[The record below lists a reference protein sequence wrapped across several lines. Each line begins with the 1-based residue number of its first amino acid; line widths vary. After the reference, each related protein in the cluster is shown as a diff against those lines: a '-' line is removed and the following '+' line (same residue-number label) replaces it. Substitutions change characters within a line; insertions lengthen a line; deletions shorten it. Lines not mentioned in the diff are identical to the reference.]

1 MGSRS
6 EWYLDNSDNLMRW
19 SSIPNPLWY
28 SIISYSYKNEEY
40 HIRSS
45 HIYGLLVSFQF
56 VNTITNI
63 GQRGKLIVKC
73 FLINLFIDQ
82 LWYCVLIEFE
92 AFKIPFSKIC
102 FLNANTKM
110 LWWKS
115 GCCRV
120 SSILRLDVHHH
131 HASVMP
137 A

>member
-1 MGSRS
+1 MTEKRSCLSSLFENGRQVNLDKFYLVSKVNHTNQINVWLAIFWFCRS

-63 GQRGKLIVKC
+63 GKRGQLIVKC

-92 AFKIPFSKIC
+92 AF
-102 FLNANTKM
+102 
-110 LWWKS
+110 
-115 GCCRV
+115 
-120 SSILRLDVHHH
+120 
-131 HASVMP
+131 
-137 A
+137 